1 MQPMTSLPD
10 IPSLPLL
17 VGISSCLLGEEV
29 RYDGGHKHN
38 PYITKT
44 LGEYFEF
51 RAFCPEVAIGLGIPR
66 PPIRLVRSNEA
77 VRVRGVQD
85 PELDVTGALDA
96 YGREVAGQ
104 LQGVSGYL
112 FKRGSPSCGMERV
125 KVYNEDT
132 GMPVD
137 ASAGRFAAAIMQ
149 ALPEL
154 PCEEEGRLMD
164 PYLRENFIERV
175 FIYHRWQCYLAAGL
189 TPALLVDFHTR
200 HKLIVLAHN
209 EPVYRQLG
217 RLVAEV
223 GTVNLQALA
232 HDYIGMLM
240 KALKQLAS
248 PKTHSNVLMHI
259 MGYYK
264 KHLGEHDKQELLDL
278 IDDYR
283 NERVPLI
290 VPMTMIQHYQRL
302 YPNDYLASQY
312 YLNPHPRELMLRN
325 RI

>member
-1 MQPMTSLPD
+1 MLPD
-10 IPSLPLL
+10 IPQLPLV

-29 RYDGGHKHN
+29 RYDGGHKHSA
-38 PYITKT
+38 YITKT
-44 LGEYFEF
+44 LGEYFSF
-51 RAFCPEVAIGLGIPR
+51 RPFCPEVAIGLRIPR
-66 PPIRLVRSNEA
+66 PPIRLVSSNGG
-77 VRVRGVQD
+77 VRVRGVKN
-85 PELDVTGALDA
+85 PELDVTEKLDA

-104 LQGVSGYL
+104 LHGVSGYL

-125 KVYNEDT
+125 KVYHEDT

-175 FIYHRWQCYLAAGL
+175 FVYHRWQCYVAAGL
-189 TPALLVDFHTR
+189 TPATLVDFHTR
-200 HKLIVLAHN
+200 HKFIVLAHD
-209 EPVYRQLG
+209 EPVYRELG
-217 RLVAEV
+217 RLVAEA
-223 GTVNLQALA
+223 GKGDLQELA
-232 HDYIGMLM
+232 SDYIRLLM
-240 KALKQLAS
+240 RALREIATPRQH
-248 PKTHSNVLMHI
+248 TNVLMHI
-259 MGYYK
+259 MGYFK
-264 KHLGEHDKQELLDL
+264 EHLDTHDKQELLAI

-283 NERVPLI
+283 NEIVPLI
-290 VPMTMIQHYQRL
+290 VPLTLIQHYQRL
-302 YPNDYLASQY
+302 YPNEYIGQQY